1 MTRAISRRGALAL
14 LVILLT
20 TAALMTIQMTTAE
33 AQTPKPPRDT
43 DASEGTPVPPAGA
56 DPTATPEPQP
66 QQSATPAAPTQPPP
80 SPTPTPVPPKLDTI
94 VGAFRVPPTSS
105 IRPVNDIISYNQDG
119 LIEVM
124 LRNPVLNDIPM
135 EVELTVSV
143 PSGFHLYGEGL
154 VSDLSAGT
162 ASAHYVIHP
171 GHARTIYLNVKAA
184 KVGSSTLHFSANF
197 WPAGN
202 KDLFNPISLTHPF
215 TVTEASADP
224 LTAPNTDKSS
234 ADAEPAGPA
243 ASCAVGSVANGD
255 LALLSIGL
263 MGITGM
269 MLVRRR
275 RN

>member
-1 MTRAISRRGALAL
+1 MVPQIHRRGALAL
-14 LVILLT
+14 LVLILSAAAILT
-20 TAALMTIQMTTAE
+20 AHAAPAN
-33 AQTPKPPRDT
+33 AQTP
-43 DASEGTPVPPAGA
+43 E
-56 DPTATPEPQP
+56 PTRAEPTRTPEPQP
-66 QQSATPAAPTQPPP
+66 TEQPAEPTPVP
-80 SPTPTPVPPKLDTI
+80 PTPTPTPIPPKLDTI
-94 VGAFRVPPTSS
+94 EGAFRVPPTSS

-124 LRNPVLNDIPM
+124 LRNPVLNDIAM

-162 ASAHYVIHP
+162 ASAHYVVHP
-171 GHARTIYLNVKAA
+171 GHARTIYLNVKGA
-184 KVGSSTLHFSANF
+184 KLGSSTLHFSANF

-224 LTAPNTDKSS
+224 LKAPNSGESGNSQNNDGAAS
-234 ADAEPAGPA
+234 
-243 ASCAVGSVANGD
+243 ASCALGSLASGD
-255 LALLSIGL
+255 MALLSIGL
-263 MGITGM
+263 MSLTGM

-275 RN
+275 RD

>member
-1 MTRAISRRGALAL
+1 MTRAIFRRGALAL
-14 LVILLT
+14 LVMLLT
-20 TAALMTIQMTTAE
+20 TAALVTTQITAAE
-33 AQTPKPPRDT
+33 AQTPEPTQTT
-43 DASEGTPVPPAGA
+43 DPAE
-56 DPTATPEPQP
+56 ATPTPTVEPQP
-66 QQSATPAAPTQPPP
+66 QQQATPEAPTQPP
-80 SPTPTPVPPKLDTI
+80 PTPTPVPPKLDSI

-105 IRPVNDIISYNQDG
+105 IRPVKDVISYNQDG

-124 LRNPVLNDIPM
+124 LRNPVLNDIAM

-162 ASAHYVIHP
+162 ASAHYVVHP

-184 KVGSSTLHFSANF
+184 KIGSSTLHFSANF

-224 LTAPNTDKSS
+224 QKPPNGTDSATADEG
-234 ADAEPAGPA
+234 AAA
-243 ASCAVGSVANGD
+243 ASCAIGSVANGD

-275 RN
+275 QE

>member
-1 MTRAISRRGALAL
+1 MTRAIFRRGALAL
-14 LVILLT
+14 LVMLLT
-20 TAALMTIQMTTAE
+20 TAALVTTQITAAE
-33 AQTPKPPRDT
+33 AQTPEPTQTT
-43 DASEGTPVPPAGA
+43 DPVEATPT
-56 DPTATPEPQP
+56 PTAEPQP
-66 QQSATPAAPTQPPP
+66 QQQATPEAPTQPPP
-80 SPTPTPVPPKLDTI
+80 TPTPTPIPPKLDSI

-105 IRPVNDIISYNQDG
+105 IRPVNDVISYNQDG

-124 LRNPVLNDIPM
+124 LRNPVLNDIAM

-162 ASAHYVIHP
+162 ASAHYVVHP

-184 KVGSSTLHFSANF
+184 KIGSSTLHFSANF
-197 WPAGN
+197 WPTGN

-224 LTAPNTDKSS
+224 QKPPNGTDSATADEGG
-234 ADAEPAGPA
+234 AA
-243 ASCAVGSVANGD
+243 ASCAIGSVANGD

-263 MGITGM
+263 MGMTGM

-275 RN
+275 QE